1 MEQFTVQIKPLTPLW
16 TGDANKECRTLRE
29 TGIIGS
35 LRWWYEALIRGLG
48 GSACDP
54 TNSKCNGKD
63 HCDACELF
71 GCTGWARKFRL
82 EVEIDDEAKNIR
94 EIKIGTR
101 EKRKVKNEYQYLI
114 RKTRGIMFKRASL
127 KFLPLREISEG
138 EWNLLNKTLYIISN
152 YGALGAST
160 SQGNGVIGITNNS
173 LPHSQSIIPINQ
185 SQNVQEL
192 PKLDDFFFYKFNI
205 KFNENILKLVKNNV
219 FWTKSQD
226 HSEYEGDWRSEE
238 GQSWT
243 DAWDK
248 YCFLPIAFHIRDLI
262 RHLESNKDKRHAIFG
277 EAGKGSTVFVSH
289 GYQVDDKT
297 VEVRIY
303 GYSKDNVKDK
313 IENELKNN
321 VKDKL
326 FSSSKNSSYLNKC
339 ILTCYKNGKDLL
351 EELI

>member
-16 TGDANKECRTLRE
+16 TGDANKKCCTLRE

-54 TNSKCNGKD
+54 TNSKCNGKV

-71 GCTGWARKFRL
+71 GCTGWARKFKL
-82 EVEIDDEAKNIR
+82 EVEIDDEAKNIC

-101 EKRKVKNEYQYLI
+101 EKRKVKEEYKYLL
-114 RKTRGIMFKRASL
+114 RKTRGIMFKSASL

-160 SQGNGVIGITNNS
+160 SQGNGVISITNNN
-173 LPHSQSIIPINQ
+173 LPHSQSLIPIDQ
-185 SQNVQEL
+185 SQKVQEL
-192 PKLDDFFFYKFNI
+192 PKLNDFFFYKFNI
-205 KFNENILKLVKNNV
+205 EFNKNILKLINNEV
-219 FWTKSQD
+219 FWTHSQD
-226 HSEYEGDWRSEE
+226 HKGYNEDWRSWE
-238 GQSWT
+238 
-243 DAWDK
+243 DAWERYD
-248 YCFLPIAFHIRDLI
+248 FFPIAFHIRDLI
-262 RHLESNKDKRHAIFG
+262 RHLESNKEKRHEIFG
-277 EAGKGSTVFVSH
+277 EAGRGSTVFVSH
-289 GYQVDDKT
+289 GYKISEKT

-303 GYSKDNVKDK
+303 GYDKGNIGNKIKD
-313 IENELKNN
+313 ELENN

-326 FSSSKNSSYLNKC
+326 FSSSRNSSYLNKC
-339 ILTCYKNGKDLL
+339 FLICNKNGKNLL